1 MLHTADYGQCLWHL
15 ITNGDR
21 ATYRTMTTAELL
33 RLDFCEQGDQLV
45 IESAHLTPR
54 VEGCLNI
61 SLAQALERHEADT
74 LLHNSRQIGV
84 EIRCFPQGE
93 TPKWT
98 STLGGEKDDAQ
109 DAIRLFDAVESVGF
123 ETLQKLS
130 TLLAPTSAL
139 EEAGREVKQE
149 LNGILNYTRGLK
161 SLQVTPC
168 TKLLEDNLETVYNA
182 VANVSPL
189 AVSLF
194 FDKETL
200 TRDSKTRKKGEYFSI
215 TSAGVALWAAVVAH
229 DGSLRFYRDQT
240 WGINSLMRYVLNFRP
255 MHQRGGIARSNL
267 WFHNFGKRYRRR
279 EFNSVKYVGQDK
291 LLRDADSLKIRQMK
305 REYRRACVDTL
316 RAMQNI
322 AFTLVD

>member
-1 MLHTADYGQCLWHL
+1 MLHTADYGQRLCHVVS
-15 ITNGDR
+15 NGDR
-21 ATYRTMTTAELL
+21 ATYRTMEISEFL
-33 RLDFCEQGDQLV
+33 RLDFCGQGDQLV

-54 VEGCLNI
+54 VEGCFNI
-61 SLAQALERHEADT
+61 SLAQALERHEADD
-74 LLHNSRQIGV
+74 LLRHSRQIGV

-109 DAIRLFDAVESVGF
+109 DAVRLFDAVEFVGF
-123 ETLQKLS
+123 ESLQKFS

-149 LNGILNYTRGLK
+149 LNGILNYSRGLK

-168 TKLLEDNLETVYNA
+168 TKLLEDNLEAVYDA
-182 VANVSPL
+182 VAAGSPL
-189 AVSLF
+189 AVGLF
-194 FDKETL
+194 FDKEEGPQIGV
-200 TRDSKTRKKGEYFSI
+200 RYSV
-215 TSAGVALWAAVVAH
+215 TSAGVALWATVVAH
-229 DGSLRFYRDQT
+229 DGTLRLYRDQA
-240 WGINSLMRYVLNFRP
+240 WGINSLMRHVLNFRP

-279 EFNSVKYVGQDK
+279 EFGSVKYVGQDK

-305 REYRRACVDTL
+305 RDYRRACVETL
-316 RAMQNI
+316 RAMQQI
-322 AFTLVD
+322 APTLID

>member
-1 MLHTADYGQCLWHL
+1 MLHTADYGQRLWHVV
-15 ITNGDR
+15 TNGDR
-21 ATYRTMTTAELL
+21 ATYRTMDTAEFLQ
-33 RLDFCEQGDQLV
+33 LDFCEQGDTLV

-54 VEGCLNI
+54 IEGCLNI
-61 SLAQALERHEADT
+61 SLAQALERHEADG
-74 LLHNSRQIGV
+74 LLQLSRQIGV

-109 DAIRLFDAVESVGF
+109 DAVRLFDAVEHVGF
-123 ETLQKLS
+123 KSLQKLS
-130 TLLAPTSAL
+130 TLLSPTSAL

-168 TKLLEDNLETVYNA
+168 TKLLEDNLEAVYDA
-182 VANVSPL
+182 VAAVSPL
-189 AVSLF
+189 AVGLF
-194 FDKETL
+194 FDKETI
-200 TRDSKTRKKGEYFSI
+200 TCGPRKGDNFSI
-215 TSAGVALWAAVVAH
+215 TSAGVALWGAVVAH
-229 DGSLRFYRDQT
+229 DGSLRLHRGKL
-240 WGINSLMRYVLNFRP
+240 WGINSLTRHVLNFRP

-305 REYRRACVDTL
+305 RDYRRACVETL
-316 RAMQNI
+316 RVMQQI
-322 AFTLVD
+322 APTLVD